1 MKIPEFKPKRV
12 FLEDIDLPC
21 FFAKVK
27 NSELP
32 KVAARHI
39 AKYKKD
45 PSCEIWVRSSNHKEL
60 TGWPKEMLEQLLEKE
75 GLPAA
80 LEEGM
85 RDYETNKAWPGY
97 FKEDEDNYNAIK
109 EHGIVPLMTVDQ
121 IIVDEIRRTII
132 LGCHTEWD
140 IHLDEHGIALF
151 WKDGVWRF
159 ELGDYLSDYAE
170 EVDDEGRESR
180 WEAVRPPCETTPDT
194 VTDTSFIIGT
204 WVLDADESLAFL
216 KRMKASARTIK
227 ETLENCAGRRYE
239 FAPPTFIQRGG
250 NGQRSESVC
259 IGFERRGERIT
270 MKYKRP
276 SMERN
281 WQKEMYYCNGLLMEL
296 DGLAFR
302 KVVTPV

>member
-1 MKIPEFKPKRV
+1 
-12 FLEDIDLPC
+12 
-21 FFAKVK
+21 
-27 NSELP
+27 
-32 KVAARHI
+32 
-39 AKYKKD
+39 
-45 PSCEIWVRSSNHKEL
+45 
-60 TGWPKEMLEQLLEKE
+60 MLEQLLEKE

-97 FKEDEDNYNAIK
+97 FKDDEDNYNAIK

-121 IIVDEIRRTII
+121 IIVDGVRRTII

-170 EVDDEGRESR
+170 EVDDEGRENR
-180 WEAVRPPCETTPDT
+180 WEAVRPPCEITPDT
-194 VTDTSFIIGT
+194 VTDTSFIFGT

-216 KRMKASARTIK
+216 KRMKASTRTIK

-239 FAPPTFIQRGG
+239 FAPTTFIHRGG
-250 NGQRSESVC
+250 
-259 IGFERRGERIT
+259 
-270 MKYKRP
+270 
-276 SMERN
+276 
-281 WQKEMYYCNGLLMEL
+281 
-296 DGLAFR
+296 
-302 KVVTPV
+302 